1 MRGKSM
7 TAMHIA
13 FGDSAAGN
21 VKAAL
26 KIYAQQNPTT
36 GEVSKDFVDHAG
48 VLSCAD
54 QFSIGPIFEMDMPIG
69 FFNRINWIGDF
80 LEETLE
86 PGMTFDDV
94 DDHLERISDFYKK
107 LAWIENDHKVVL
119 WYGNNVIE
127 QIGARLVSALLP
139 ECELYGVELDSNNI
153 DASSADLPI
162 SCIAE
167 CPTATLMSLLD
178 AIKPLDTA
186 MRSQWKEEWKQ
197 LVHSEGQLRIWR
209 EGEIESV
216 SENYFDEALL
226 QMCSE
231 QYGPAYEIIGRVMET
246 ELCEVCEGFLSLRLK
261 KILERGQLIARGD
274 VSFMKGLEIARLPN
288 GER

>member
-1 MRGKSM
+1 M

-26 KIYAQQNPTT
+26 KIYAQQNPATS
-36 GEVSKDFVDHAG
+36 EAVQEFADHAV

-54 QFSIGPIFEMDMPIG
+54 QFSIGPIYEMDMPIG
-69 FFNRINWIGDF
+69 FFNRINWIGEF

-139 ECELYGVELDSNNI
+139 DCELYGVEL
-153 DASSADLPI
+153 ASDMAEAFSPEQAI
-162 SCIAE
+162 NCIAE
-167 CPTATLMSLLD
+167 CPTATLMTLLNT
-178 AIKPLDTA
+178 IKPLDA
-186 MRSQWKEEWKQ
+186 SIRSVWKEEWKK
-197 LVHSEGQLRIWR
+197 LVHSQGQLRVWR
-209 EGEIESV
+209 EGAIESV
-216 SENYFDEALL
+216 SEDYFDETLM
-226 QMCSE
+226 QMCTE
-231 QYGPAYEIIGRVMET
+231 QYGAAYEIIGKVMST

-261 KILERGQLIARGD
+261 KILEQGQLIARGD
-274 VSFMKGLEIARLPN
+274 VSFMKGLEIAKMPN
-288 GER
+288 GEL